1 MLNTGYCVISNIGYR
16 VDTNIGYAAES
27 GLRWAI
33 NETNFI
39 GGASPRRYIEVV
51 NAHPTIM
58 HLLKAILLSALAGGL
73 AYGLTVWLASDSGS
87 ALLVA
92 FIVAAITA
100 VGVFAP
106 SIILRA
112 FDSPRKSPW
121 TAHDA
126 SSIEQRDSTIVN
138 PATGLPMM
146 GGLAGLDAGGNTLG
160 SGDETALGDDENL
173 S

>member
-1 MLNTGYCVISNIGYR
+1 MR
-16 VDTNIGYAAES
+16 
-27 GLRWAI
+27 
-33 NETNFI
+33 
-39 GGASPRRYIEVV
+39 
-51 NAHPTIM
+51 
-58 HLLKAILLSALAGGL
+58 LLKAILLSALAGSL
-73 AYGLTVWLASDSGS
+73 AYGVTAWLAPDSES

-92 FIVAAITA
+92 SIVAAITA
-100 VGVFAP
+100 LGVFAP

-112 FDSPRKSPW
+112 LDSPRKSHW

-126 SSIEQRDSTIVN
+126 SSIERGDSTIVN

-160 SGDETALGDDENL
+160 SGDETALGDDEDL